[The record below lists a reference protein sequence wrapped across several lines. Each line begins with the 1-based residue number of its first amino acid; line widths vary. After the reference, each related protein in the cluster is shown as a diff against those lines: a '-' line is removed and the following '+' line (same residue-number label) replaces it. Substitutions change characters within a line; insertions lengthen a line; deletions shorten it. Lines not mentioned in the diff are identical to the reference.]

1 MASVSVSHLIIFIA
15 SLVVA
20 AGVAGT
26 LTTGVERVS
35 NAVEDGSLDVSQ
47 QVRTDIDI
55 VSDPSSPS
63 IDSSDNLT
71 VHVRNT
77 GSQGIFIQPES
88 IDMVINGDFV
98 PNSGFTVTDA
108 NGDRSTARTGDVMA
122 IEIDDS
128 YIDGNGDG
136 TTGNRLYIT
145 INSDEEVYEFRY

>member
-47 QVRTDIDI
+47 QVRTNIDI
-55 VSDPSSPS
+55 VSDPSRPK
-63 IDSSDNLT
+63 IENGNLT

-88 IDMVINGDFV
+88 IDMVLNGEFV
-98 PNSGFTVTDA
+98 PNSEFTVSDA
-108 NGDRSTARTGDVMA
+108 NGDQTTARPGDVMEIT
-122 IEIDDS
+122 IENANIES
-128 YIDGNGDG
+128 GD
-136 TTGNRLYIT
+136 NRLYIT
-145 INSDEEVYEFRY
+145 INSDEEVYEFRNNS

>member
-55 VSDPSSPS
+55 VSDPKNATL
-63 IDSSDNLT
+63 DGNDNVT
-71 VHVRNT
+71 VYVRNT

-88 IDMVINGDFV
+88 IDMVLNGDFV
-98 PNSGFTVTDA
+98 PNSEFTVTDA
-108 NGDRSTARTGDVMA
+108 NGDRTTARTGDVMA
-122 IEIDDS
+122 IEINND
-128 YIDGNGDG
+128 NGYVNSGD
-136 TTGNRLYIT
+136 NRLYIT
-145 INSDEEVYEFRY
+145 VNSDEEVYEFRN

>member
-55 VSDPSSPS
+55 VSDPANPT
-63 IDSSDNLT
+63 IDGTSGNLT

-77 GSQGIFIQPES
+77 GSQAIFIRPDAV
-88 IDMVINGDFV
+88 DMVLNGQFVTNSDF
-98 PNSGFTVTDA
+98 TITDA
-108 NGDRSTARTGDVMA
+108 NGGKTVARTGDVMA
-122 IEIDDS
+122 IEIDS
-128 YIDGNGDG
+128 SLVQSGD
-136 TTGNRLYIT
+136 NRLFLT
-145 INSDEEVYEFRY
+145 INQ

>member
-55 VSDPSSPS
+55 VSDPESPTL
-63 IDSSDNLT
+63 DSNDNVT
-71 VHVRNT
+71 VYVRNT

-88 IDMVINGDFV
+88 IDMVLNGDFV
-98 PNSGFTVTDA
+98 PNSEFTVTDA
-108 NGDRSTARTGDVMA
+108 NGDRTTARTGDVMA
-122 IEIDDS
+122 IEINND
-128 YIDGNGDG
+128 NGYVNSGD
-136 TTGNRLYIT
+136 NRLYIT
-145 INSDEEVYEFRY
+145 VNSDEEVYEFRN

>member
-55 VSDPSSPS
+55 VSDPKNATL
-63 IDSSDNLT
+63 DGNDNVT
-71 VHVRNT
+71 VYVRNT

-88 IDMVINGDFV
+88 IDMVLNGDFI
-98 PNSGFTVTDA
+98 PNSEFTVTDA
-108 NGDRSTARTGDVMA
+108 NGDRTTARTGDVMA
-122 IEIDDS
+122 IEINND
-128 YIDGNGDG
+128 NGYVNSG
-136 TTGNRLYIT
+136 YNRLYIT
-145 INSDEEVYEFRY
+145 VNSDEEVYEFENP

>member
-55 VSDPSSPS
+55 VSDPANPT
-63 IDSSDNLT
+63 IDGTSGNLT

-77 GSQGIFIQPES
+77 GSQAIFIRPDAV
-88 IDMVINGDFV
+88 DMVLNGQFVTNSDF
-98 PNSGFTVTDA
+98 TITDA
-108 NGDRSTARTGDVMA
+108 NGGKTVARTGDVMA
-122 IEIDDS
+122 IEIDS
-128 YIDGNGDG
+128 SLVQSGD
-136 TTGNRLYIT
+136 NRLFLT
-145 INSDEEVYEFRY
+145 INSDEEVYAFRN

>member
-55 VSDPSSPS
+55 ISDPKNPAL
-63 IDSSDNLT
+63 DANNNLT
-71 VHVRNT
+71 IHVRNT
-77 GSQGIFIQPES
+77 GSQGIFIQPDS
-88 IDMVINGDFV
+88 IDMVVNGEFV
-98 PNSGFTVTDA
+98 PNSDLTVTDA
-108 NGDRSTARTGDVMA
+108 NGDRTTARTGDVM
-122 IEIDDS
+122 EITVDNTDTE
-128 YIDGNGDG
+128 YIQNGD
-136 TTGNRLYIT
+136 NRVYLT
-145 INSDEEVYEFRY
+145 INSDEEVYEFRS

>member
-63 IDSSDNLT
+63 IDGGGNLT

-77 GSQGIFIQPES
+77 GSQGIFIQPDS
-88 IDMVINGDFV
+88 IDMVLNGDFV
-98 PNSGFTVTDA
+98 PNSAFTVTDA
-108 NGDRSTARTGDVMA
+108 NGGQTTARTGDVMA
-122 IEIDDS
+122 IEIDSEHVDP
-128 YIDGNGDG
+128 GD
-136 TTGNRLYIT
+136 NRLYIT
-145 INSDEEVYEFRY
+145 INSDEEVYEFTN

>member
-55 VSDPSSPS
+55 VSDPDSPS
-63 IDSSDNLT
+63 IDGNGNLT

-77 GSQGIFIQPES
+77 GSQGIFIQRDS
-88 IDMVINGDFV
+88 IDMVLNGDFV
-98 PNSGFTVTDA
+98 SNSEFTVTDA
-108 NGDRSTARTGDVMA
+108 NGDRTTARTGDVMA
-122 IEIDDS
+122 ININS
-128 YIDGNGDG
+128 TYIDSGD
-136 TTGNRLYIT
+136 NRLYIT
-145 INSDEEVYEFRY
+145 INSDEEVYEFDNP

>member
-55 VSDPSSPS
+55 VSDPESPTL
-63 IDSSDNLT
+63 DSNDNVT
-71 VHVRNT
+71 VYVRNT

-88 IDMVINGDFV
+88 IDMVLNGDFI
-98 PNSGFTVTDA
+98 PNSEFTVTDA
-108 NGDRSTARTGDVMA
+108 NGDRTTARTGDVMA
-122 IEIDDS
+122 IEINND
-128 YIDGNGDG
+128 NGYVNSGD
-136 TTGNRLYIT
+136 NRLYIT
-145 INSDEEVYEFRY
+145 VNSDEEVYEFRN

>member
-55 VSDPSSPS
+55 VSDPANPT
-63 IDSSDNLT
+63 IDSTTGNLT

-77 GSQGIFIQPES
+77 GSQAIFIRPDAV
-88 IDMVINGDFV
+88 DMVLNGQFVTNSDF
-98 PNSGFTVTDA
+98 TITDA
-108 NGDRSTARTGDVMA
+108 NGGKTVARTGDVMA
-122 IEIDDS
+122 IEIDS
-128 YIDGNGDG
+128 SLVQSGD
-136 TTGNRLYIT
+136 NRLFLT
-145 INSDEEVYEFRY
+145 INSDEEVYAFRN

>member
-55 VSDPSSPS
+55 VSDPETPLL
-63 IDSSDNLT
+63 DANNNLT

-88 IDMVINGDFV
+88 VDMVINGEFV
-98 PNSGFTVTDA
+98 PNGDLTVTDA
-108 NGDRSTARTGDVMA
+108 NGGQTTARTGDVMQ
-122 IEIDDS
+122 IEVDNTDS
-128 YIDGNGDG
+128 NYIQEGDPN
-136 TTGNRLYIT
+136 NRLYLT
-145 INSDEEVYEFRY
+145 INSDEEVYEFRS

>member
-55 VSDPSSPS
+55 VSDPANPT
-63 IDSSDNLT
+63 IDGTTGNLT

-77 GSQGIFIQPES
+77 GSQAIFIRPDS
-88 IDMVINGDFV
+88 VDMVLNGQFVTNSDF
-98 PNSGFTVTDA
+98 TITDA
-108 NGDRSTARTGDVMA
+108 NGAKTVARTGDVMA

-128 YIDGNGDG
+128 LVQTGD
-136 TTGNRLYIT
+136 NRLYLT
-145 INSDEEVYEFRY
+145 INSDEEVYEFRN

>member
-55 VSDPSSPS
+55 VSDPANPT
-63 IDSSDNLT
+63 IDTTTGNLT

-77 GSQGIFIQPES
+77 GSQAIFIRPDS
-88 IDMVINGDFV
+88 VDMVLNGQFVTNSDF
-98 PNSGFTVTDA
+98 TITDA
-108 NGDRSTARTGDVMA
+108 NGAKTVARTGDVMA

-128 YIDGNGDG
+128 LVQTGD
-136 TTGNRLYIT
+136 NRLYLT
-145 INSDEEVYEFRY
+145 INSDEEVYEFRN

>member
-55 VSDPSSPS
+55 VSDPETPLL
-63 IDSSDNLT
+63 DANNNLT

-88 IDMVINGDFV
+88 IDMVINGEFV
-98 PNSGFTVTDA
+98 PNDDLTVTDA
-108 NGDRSTARTGDVMA
+108 NGGRTTARTGDVMA
-122 IEIDDS
+122 IEIDNTDS
-128 YIDGNGDG
+128 NYIADGND
-136 TTGNRLYIT
+136 NRVYLT
-145 INSDEEVYEFRY
+145 INSDEEVYEFRS

>member
-55 VSDPSSPS
+55 VSDPDSPS
-63 IDSSDNLT
+63 IDGNGNLT

-77 GSQGIFIQPES
+77 GSQGIFIQRDS
-88 IDMVINGDFV
+88 IDMVLNGDFV
-98 PNSGFTVTDA
+98 SNSEFTVTDA
-108 NGDRSTARTGDVMA
+108 NGDRTTARTGDVMA
-122 IEIDDS
+122 ININS
-128 YIDGNGDG
+128 TYIDSGD
-136 TTGNRLYIT
+136 NRLYIT
-145 INSDEEVYEFRY
+145 INSDEEVYEFEN